1 MILFGN
7 KSFLVGGGIVKKILI
22 VEDEKEIRNIL
33 KVYLLTAGYE
43 VTEAADGEEAMKI
56 FYEKPFELVILDIM
70 LPKKDGWSIC
80 REIKEYSSVPVI
92 IITARDNENDE
103 VFGFEI
109 GADDYITKPFSNKV
123 FLARVKTV
131 LKNKTIVNNSNEI
144 EVGKLKI
151 NDVSHSVSKEGKNLD
166 LAPKEYEILMYFIKN
181 KNIALSREKMLT
193 EIWGYGFVGN
203 DRTIDVHIK
212 NLRKK
217 IGGEYIKT
225 IRSVGYKFEIK

>member
-1 MILFGN
+1 M
-7 KSFLVGGGIVKKILI
+7 VDGGIVKKILI

-56 FYEKPFELVILDIM
+56 FYEKPFDLVVLDIM

-131 LKNKTIVNNSNEI
+131 LKNKTINNNNNEI

-151 NDVSHSVSKEGKNLD
+151 NDISHNVTKEGKNLD

-193 EIWGYGFVGN
+193 EIWGYDYTGN
-203 DRTIDVHIK
+203 DRIVDVHIK

>member
-1 MILFGN
+1 M
-7 KSFLVGGGIVKKILI
+7 KKILI

-43 VTEAADGEEAMKI
+43 VTEVGDGEEALKI
-56 FYEKPFELVILDIM
+56 FYEKPFDLVILDIM

-131 LKNKTIVNNSNEI
+131 LKNKSNNNYNYNNEI
-144 EVGKLKI
+144 EMGKLII
-151 NDVSHSVSKEGKNLD
+151 NDISHIVLKEGKRVD
-166 LAPKEYEILMYFIKN
+166 LAPKEYEILMYLIKN

-193 EIWGYGFVGN
+193 EIWGYDFIGN
-203 DRTIDVHIK
+203 DRIIDVHIK

-217 IGGEYIKT
+217 IGEEYIKT
-225 IRSVGYKFEIK
+225 IRSVGYKLEIE

>member
-1 MILFGN
+1 M
-7 KSFLVGGGIVKKILI
+7 KKILI

-56 FYEKPFELVILDIM
+56 FYEKPFDLVVLDIM

-123 FLARVKTV
+123 FLARVKTI
-131 LKNKTIVNNSNEI
+131 LKNKSNININNEI
-144 EVGKLKI
+144 EIDNLKI
-151 NDVSHSVSKEGKNLD
+151 NDISHSVSKEGKNLN
-166 LAPKEYEILMYFIKN
+166 LAPKEYDILMYFIKN

-193 EIWGYGFVGN
+193 EIWGYDYTGN
-203 DRTIDVHIK
+203 DRIVDVHIK

-217 IGGEYIKT
+217 IGEEYIKT
-225 IRSVGYKFEIK
+225 IRSIGYKFEIK

>member
-1 MILFGN
+1 M
-7 KSFLVGGGIVKKILI
+7 KKILI

-56 FYEKPFELVILDIM
+56 FYEKPFDLVILDIM

-109 GADDYITKPFSNKV
+109 GADDYITEPFSNKV

-217 IGGEYIKT
+217 LGENILKL
-225 IRSVGYKFEIK
+225 

>member
-1 MILFGN
+1 
-7 KSFLVGGGIVKKILI
+7 VKKILI

-56 FYEKPFELVILDIM
+56 FYEKPFDLVILDIM

-109 GADDYITKPFSNKV
+109 GADDYITEPFSNKV

>member
-1 MILFGN
+1 M
-7 KSFLVGGGIVKKILI
+7 VDGGIVKKILI

-56 FYEKPFELVILDIM
+56 FYEKPFDLVVLDIM

-131 LKNKTIVNNSNEI
+131 LKNKTIINNSNEI

-151 NDVSHSVSKEGKNLD
+151 NDVSHNVIKEGKNLD

>member
-1 MILFGN
+1 M
-7 KSFLVGGGIVKKILI
+7 KKILI

-56 FYEKPFELVILDIM
+56 FYEKPFDLVILDIM

-109 GADDYITKPFSNKV
+109 GADDYMKKPFDPRELVLRIKKFLKTTDREIKNEKYRFKDIEIDESRHMVTANGEEVELSKKEYDLLLLLIKNRDLVITRERILDKVWNSNYYTGDRTVDVYISK
-123 FLARVKTV
+123 LRDKIPELSGCIKTV
-131 LKNKTIVNNSNEI
+131 K
-144 EVGKLKI
+144 G
-151 NDVSHSVSKEGKNLD
+151 
-166 LAPKEYEILMYFIKN
+166 
-181 KNIALSREKMLT
+181 
-193 EIWGYGFVGN
+193 
-203 DRTIDVHIK
+203 
-212 NLRKK
+212 
-217 IGGEYIKT
+217 
-225 IRSVGYKFEIK
+225 VGYKLEEKK

>member
-1 MILFGN
+1 M
-7 KSFLVGGGIVKKILI
+7 KKILI

-43 VTEAADGEEAMKI
+43 VAEAADGEEAMRI
-56 FYEKPFELVILDIM
+56 FYEKPFDLVVLDIM

-123 FLARVKTV
+123 FLARVKTI
-131 LKNKTIVNNSNEI
+131 LKNKSNININNEI
-144 EVGKLKI
+144 EIGNLKI
-151 NDVSHSVSKEGKNLD
+151 NDISHSVRKGEGDLD

-193 EIWGYGFVGN
+193 EIWGYDYTGN
-203 DRTIDVHIK
+203 DRIVDVHIK

-217 IGGEYIKT
+217 IGDEYIKT

>member
-1 MILFGN
+1 M
-7 KSFLVGGGIVKKILI
+7 KKILI

-56 FYEKPFELVILDIM
+56 FYEKPFDLVILDIM

-109 GADDYITKPFSNKV
+109 GADDYITESFSNKV

>member
-1 MILFGN
+1 M
-7 KSFLVGGGIVKKILI
+7 KKILI

-56 FYEKPFELVILDIM
+56 FYEKPFDLVILDIM

-151 NDVSHSVSKEGKNLD
+151 NDVSHGVSKEGKNLD

>member
-1 MILFGN
+1 M
-7 KSFLVGGGIVKKILI
+7 KKILI

-56 FYEKPFELVILDIM
+56 FYEKPFDLVVLDIM

-131 LKNKTIVNNSNEI
+131 LKNKTIVNNSNEM

-151 NDVSHSVSKEGKNLD
+151 NDISHNVTKEGKNLE

>member
-1 MILFGN
+1 M
-7 KSFLVGGGIVKKILI
+7 KKILI

-43 VTEAADGEEAMKI
+43 VTESADGEEAMKI
-56 FYEKPFELVILDIM
+56 FYEKPFDLVILDIM

>member
-1 MILFGN
+1 M
-7 KSFLVGGGIVKKILI
+7 KKILI

-56 FYEKPFELVILDIM
+56 FYEKPFDLVILDIM

-193 EIWGYGFVGN
+193 EIWGYGCVGN

>member
-1 MILFGN
+1 M
-7 KSFLVGGGIVKKILI
+7 KKILI

-56 FYEKPFELVILDIM
+56 FYEKPFDLVVLDIM

-131 LKNKTIVNNSNEI
+131 LKNKTIINNSNEI

-151 NDVSHSVSKEGKNLD
+151 NDISHNVSKEGKNLE

-217 IGGEYIKT
+217 IGAEYIKT

>member
-1 MILFGN
+1 M
-7 KSFLVGGGIVKKILI
+7 KKILI

-56 FYEKPFELVILDIM
+56 FYEKPFDLVVLDIM

-131 LKNKTIVNNSNEI
+131 LKNKTIINNSNEI
-144 EVGKLKI
+144 EIGKLKI
-151 NDVSHSVSKEGKNLD
+151 NDVSHNVTKEGKNLD

>member
-1 MILFGN
+1 M
-7 KSFLVGGGIVKKILI
+7 KKILI

-56 FYEKPFELVILDIM
+56 FYEKPFDLVILDIM

-217 IGGEYIKT
+217 NWGRIY
-225 IRSVGYKFEIK
+225 

>member
-1 MILFGN
+1 M
-7 KSFLVGGGIVKKILI
+7 KKILI

-56 FYEKPFELVILDIM
+56 FYEKPFDLVVLDIM

-131 LKNKTIVNNSNEI
+131 LKNKTIINNNNEI

-151 NDVSHSVSKEGKNLD
+151 NDISHNVTKEGKNLD

>member
-1 MILFGN
+1 M
-7 KSFLVGGGIVKKILI
+7 KKILI

-56 FYEKPFELVILDIM
+56 FYEKPFDLVILDIM

-166 LAPKEYEILMYFIKN
+166 IAPKEYEILMYFIKN

>member
-1 MILFGN
+1 
-7 KSFLVGGGIVKKILI
+7 VKKILI

-56 FYEKPFELVILDIM
+56 FYEKPFDLVVLDIM

-131 LKNKTIVNNSNEI
+131 LKNKTIINNNNEI

-151 NDVSHSVSKEGKNLD
+151 NDISHNVTKEGKNLD

-193 EIWGYGFVGN
+193 EIWGYDYTGN
-203 DRTIDVHIK
+203 DRIVDVHIK

>member
-1 MILFGN
+1 M
-7 KSFLVGGGIVKKILI
+7 KKILI

-56 FYEKPFELVILDIM
+56 FYEKPFDLVILDIM

-109 GADDYITKPFSNKV
+109 GADGYITKPFSNKV

>member
-1 MILFGN
+1 M
-7 KSFLVGGGIVKKILI
+7 KKILI

-56 FYEKPFELVILDIM
+56 FYEKPFDLVVLDIM

-109 GADDYITKPFSNKV
+109 GADDYMKKPFDPRELVLRIKKFLKTTDREIKNEKYRFKDIEVDESRHMVTANGEEVELSKKEYDLLLLLIKNRDLVITRERILDKVWNSNYYTGDRTVDVYISK
-123 FLARVKTV
+123 LRDKIPELSGCIKTV
-131 LKNKTIVNNSNEI
+131 K
-144 EVGKLKI
+144 G
-151 NDVSHSVSKEGKNLD
+151 
-166 LAPKEYEILMYFIKN
+166 
-181 KNIALSREKMLT
+181 
-193 EIWGYGFVGN
+193 
-203 DRTIDVHIK
+203 
-212 NLRKK
+212 
-217 IGGEYIKT
+217 
-225 IRSVGYKFEIK
+225 VGYKLEEKK

>member
-1 MILFGN
+1 M
-7 KSFLVGGGIVKKILI
+7 KKILI

-56 FYEKPFELVILDIM
+56 FYEKPFDLVILDIM

-193 EIWGYGFVGN
+193 EIWGYGFIGN

>member
-1 MILFGN
+1 M
-7 KSFLVGGGIVKKILI
+7 VDGGIVKKILI

-56 FYEKPFELVILDIM
+56 FYEKPFDLVVLDIM

-131 LKNKTIVNNSNEI
+131 LKNKTIINNNNEI

-151 NDVSHSVSKEGKNLD
+151 NDISHNVTKEGKNLD

-193 EIWGYGFVGN
+193 EIGGYDYTGN
-203 DRTIDVHIK
+203 DRIVDVHIK

>member
-1 MILFGN
+1 M
-7 KSFLVGGGIVKKILI
+7 VDGGIVKKILI

-56 FYEKPFELVILDIM
+56 FYEKPFDLVVLDIM

-131 LKNKTIVNNSNEI
+131 LKNKTIINNNNEI

-151 NDVSHSVSKEGKNLD
+151 NDISHNVTKEGKNLD

-193 EIWGYGFVGN
+193 EIWGYDIQEMTG
-203 DRTIDVHIK
+203 
-212 NLRKK
+212 
-217 IGGEYIKT
+217 
-225 IRSVGYKFEIK
+225 

>member
-1 MILFGN
+1 M
-7 KSFLVGGGIVKKILI
+7 KKILI

-56 FYEKPFELVILDIM
+56 FYEKPFDLVVLDIM

-131 LKNKTIVNNSNEI
+131 LKNKTIINNSNEI

-151 NDVSHSVSKEGKNLD
+151 NDVSHNVIKEGKNLD

>member
-1 MILFGN
+1 M
-7 KSFLVGGGIVKKILI
+7 KKILI

-56 FYEKPFELVILDIM
+56 FYEKPFDLVILDIM

-109 GADDYITKPFSNKV
+109 GADDYITEPFSNKV

>member
-1 MILFGN
+1 M
-7 KSFLVGGGIVKKILI
+7 KKILI

-56 FYEKPFELVILDIM
+56 FYEKPFDLVILDIM

-217 IGGEYIKT
+217 IGGEYIRT

>member
-1 MILFGN
+1 M
-7 KSFLVGGGIVKKILI
+7 KKILI

-43 VTEAADGEEAMKI
+43 VTESADGEEAMKI
-56 FYEKPFELVILDIM
+56 FYEKPFDLVILDIM

-217 IGGEYIKT
+217 LGENILKL
-225 IRSVGYKFEIK
+225 